1 MSNDTLLHDIE
12 QLQTQ
17 LAFQEDTI
25 EALNKA
31 LVDQQK
37 QIEKLEF
44 QMKHVLERQQQ
55 QTSSNISGAQ
65 EKPPHY

>member
-1 MSNDTLLHDIE
+1 MTQHALTQDIE

-31 LVDQQK
+31 LVSQQQ

-55 QTSSNISGAQ
+55 HSSSNISSAH
-65 EKPPHY
+65 EPPPHY

>member
-1 MSNDTLLHDIE
+1 MSEDLVRDIE
-12 QLQTQ
+12 HLQTQ

-55 QTSSNISGAQ
+55 QTSSNINTAH
-65 EKPPHY
+65 EPPPHY

>member
-1 MSNDTLLHDIE
+1 MTNEALIHDIE
-12 QLQTQ
+12 HLQTQ

-25 EALNKA
+25 EALHKA
-31 LVDQQK
+31 LVSQQM

-55 QTSSNISGAQ
+55 HASSNINAAH
-65 EKPPHY
+65 ETPPHY